1 MKNIAQIVVGV
12 LFLTGGMAQTSYA
25 HDTVKD
31 AVAAARQ
38 KMKAS
43 DFDGA
48 AKDAEE
54 ALRLAGTNPEERVN
68 VILLEA
74 NLAEARKD
82 SPGAQAIY
90 EKILVGSDAS
100 PAQRV
105 VAINKLAELLKTSK
119 QPAAAHIPASVL
131 SAEKRFEAIRSLYL
145 QALESKEFQSSPERA
160 DLLIALARFHGA
172 NYNFAKAGDYY
183 AQAFDFPQSSRP
195 NRLIA
200 LRSLGEA
207 LVAQN
212 RFDDARAQLARI
224 SELPDVTPTERSKVI
239 LDAAEAYEAEGDFPK
254 AKESLLQAAQV
265 EGLTPGQR
273 TAPLAALA
281 KFYAARSDWE
291 GFMKTRAEMRAVEG
305 SVDLMTLRQQALL
318 AKALGKEDEEEKV
331 WDEVLAQTNLPDRA
345 LVEPLNKKLALLAAR
360 RDPDAL
366 KGFLSGMAG
375 RALVP
380 LQRATLDIL
389 SAVLAVP
396 AGDFSKFQA
405 PTFASLDAEQLA
417 NAYFEAG
424 KVMMYLRDFDAAR
437 FLAQKGESLFVKSP
451 ERLYEVPF
459 VEQAPRGVSGWLNS
473 PLLKDAARR
482 ETRFAE
488 YNKQAA
494 ALLVNDVNAERT
506 VVTDTD
512 GKKAPVAFFMAADA
526 QGWHVFIEYK
536 DDEAEQVLAGLLPGG
551 DLEIYMVPG
560 MSAPYYQLMLAVPS
574 GKLEFIDW
582 SSPNRHYRAADD
594 FVRAE
599 VAPIP
604 GGFGVSLVFPW
615 EMIYDKLPQAGDTW
629 PFGLVNFGRGGAF
642 TWGSGQVHELSRF
655 GKVSFL
661 GITKALP
668 AIHRW
673 IALRAFAK
681 YKKSAEKAKIVWND
695 PDKGDPQF
703 FETVLLPEM
712 NRLEELGKLVS
723 TGMSE
728 KDSERLFQEAV
739 PAWMEFDY
747 WIAERRT
754 RFLTDQLMAKH

>member
-1 MKNIAQIVVGV
+1 MKNIARIVVGV
-12 LFLTGGMAQTSYA
+12 LFLTGGMAQPSYA

-31 AVAAARQ
+31 AIASARQ

-54 ALRLAGTNPEERVN
+54 ALRLAGTDSGERVN
-68 VILLEA
+68 VLLLEA

-82 SPGAQAIY
+82 LTGAQTIY
-90 EKILVGSDAS
+90 EKILAGSDAL

-105 VAINKLAELLKTSK
+105 VAINKLAEFLKTGR
-119 QPAAAHIPASVL
+119 QLGAAHIPASVQ
-131 SAEKRFEAIRSLYL
+131 SAGKQFDAIRSLYL
-145 QALESKEFQSSPERA
+145 QALDSKEFQSSPERA
-160 DLLIALARFHGA
+160 DLLIALARLHEA

-183 AQAFDFPQSSRP
+183 AQAFDFPQTSRS
-195 NRLIA
+195 NRLAA
-200 LRSLGEA
+200 LRSLGA
-207 LVAQN
+207 TLVAQN
-212 RFDDARAQLARI
+212 RFEDARTQFARI
-224 SELPDVTPTERSKVI
+224 SELPDVTPTERSKAI
-239 LDAAEAYEAEGDFPK
+239 LDAAQASEAEGDFPAAK
-254 AKESLLQAAQV
+254 ASLLQAAQV

-281 KFYAARSDWE
+281 KFYAARTDWE
-291 GFMKTRAEMRAVEG
+291 GFMKTLAEIRAVNG

-331 WDEVLAQTNLPDRA
+331 WDEVLAQTDLPDRA

-375 RALVP
+375 RKLVP
-380 LQRATLDIL
+380 VQRATLDIL

-396 AGDFSKFQA
+396 AGDFTKFQA
-405 PTFASLDAEQLA
+405 PTFAEPDAEKLA

-473 PLLKDAARR
+473 PLLKDASRR
-482 ETRFAE
+482 EARFEE

-506 VVTDTD
+506 VVADAA

-536 DDEAEQVLAGLLPGG
+536 DEEAEQVLAGLLPGG
-551 DLEIYMVPG
+551 GLEIYMVPG
-560 MSAPYYQLMLAVPS
+560 MSEPYYQLMLDVPS
-574 GKLEFIDW
+574 GKRQFIDW
-582 SSPNRHYRAADD
+582 SSPNRHYRPADD
-594 FVRAE
+594 FVTTE

-615 EMIYDKLPQAGDTW
+615 EMIYDKLPQADDTW

-655 GKVSFL
+655 GKVSFPA
-661 GITKALP
+661 ITKALP

-673 IALRAFAK
+673 IVLRAFAK
-681 YKKSAEKAKIVWND
+681 YKKSAETAKVVWND
-695 PDKGDPQF
+695 PEKGDPEF

-712 NRLEELGKLVS
+712 NRLGELGKHVS
-723 TGMSE
+723 TKMSE
-728 KDSERLFQEAV
+728 KDSERLFQETV
-739 PAWMEFDY
+739 PAWMEFGY

-754 RFLTDQLMAKH
+754 HFLADKLMAK